1 MPRGRKVSNE
11 SKKGVYLLKNPTKYV
26 GPITDTGVL
35 YRSSWEE
42 RVFYY
47 MDHNLNVIEWSSEGL
62 IIPYIFKL
70 DGKIHRY
77 YPDVVAKI
85 NTRDG
90 IKTFIIEVKP
100 AWQTIEPPK
109 PKNRS
114 LSRKKK
120 YDKELYTYIKN
131 TSKWDA
137 TREHCKKHGYEFMIF
152 TEAEIFGK
160 KI

>member
-1 MPRGRKVSNE
+1 MPKGASNAA
-11 SKKGVYLLKNPTKYV
+11 KKGVYILKNPTKYV
-26 GPITDTGVL
+26 GPITDGGVL

-62 IIPYIFKL
+62 AIPYLFRL
-70 DGKIHRY
+70 DGKIHKY

-90 IKTFIIEVKP
+90 IKTFVIEVKP
-100 AWQTIEPPK
+100 LKQTMEPTK

-114 LSRKKK
+114 LSRKEK
-120 YDKELYTYIKN
+120 YDKEMFTYIRN
-131 TSKWDA
+131 TDKWEEAKKYCD
-137 TREHCKKHGYEFMIF
+137 KHGYQFEIF
-152 TEAEIFGK
+152 TEREIFGK
-160 KI
+160 E